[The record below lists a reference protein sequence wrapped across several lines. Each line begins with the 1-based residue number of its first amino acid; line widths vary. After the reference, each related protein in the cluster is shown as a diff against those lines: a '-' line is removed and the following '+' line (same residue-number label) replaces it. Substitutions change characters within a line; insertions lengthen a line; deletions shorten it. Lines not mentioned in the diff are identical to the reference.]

1 MLESHTSITIAT
13 VWQSEELACPLV
25 VVNWWHATATHRHV
39 CWGAECVLYRIFGV
53 DDKALMVL
61 D

>member
-13 VWQSEELACPLV
+13 VWQSEELTCPFI
-25 VVNWWHATATHRHV
+25 VVNRHATTNGQVRGTERVLHR
-39 CWGAECVLYRIFGV
+39 IISI
-53 DDKALMVL
+53 DDKALMIL